1 MSSFLELQ
9 RLIQQRKA
17 NLVRRHEKLQS
28 SLYLQRA
35 MRQKFFNEIHRSMEE
50 RAGRSLPD
58 LDQYQPFISRQRLLL
73 HDAHVAQAA
82 AAAAARAAAAAA
94 AARAAARAAG
104 PESSSSRG

>member
-1 MSSFLELQ
+1 MSSFLDLQ

-17 NLVRRHEKLQS
+17 NLVKRHEKLQS

-82 AAAAARAAAAAA
+82 AARAARRATAAMDVD
-94 AARAAARAAG
+94 AG
-104 PESSSSRG
+104 APASSSG